1 VLFEDRLQLLILMVT
16 HDHVVRE
23 RVEGESAG
31 TLRDLAQVW
40 IEFVLNVAPD
50 PHHICEPRGLG
61 LSVVVSD

>member
-1 VLFEDRLQLLILMVT
+1 MVT